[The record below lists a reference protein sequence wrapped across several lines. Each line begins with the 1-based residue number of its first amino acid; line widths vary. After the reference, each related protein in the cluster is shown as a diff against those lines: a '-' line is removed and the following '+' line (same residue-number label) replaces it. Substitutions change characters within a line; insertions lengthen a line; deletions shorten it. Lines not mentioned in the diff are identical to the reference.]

1 MTGKTA
7 EISRLYAEYVDGYR
21 IGGEL
26 PPMMELKLRHT
37 DMVVANARAIAEG
50 EGLDSATAEACEIA
64 ALLHDT
70 GRYEQLRVYN
80 TFRDSDSVD
89 HAVFSHEIVQEKGWL
104 DGHPH
109 KDAILDAIL
118 FHNRRD
124 VPEGLDPFTE
134 AVVHCTR
141 DSDKLDIFRV
151 LEDQVANTDWRSDST
166 AFWNLPAMAKPTP
179 EVLSAIRDGRP
190 VDYQNIKTLADFVL
204 IQVGWLRSELHFGTS
219 RNLAHARGHLEFRR
233 RFIAEL
239 SCGDAEADALCRRMP
254 LGEITLDGIAAELRN
269 GSRVLLFVRHGERPK
284 IDNEDPTFG
293 EALPLTAEGLRTS
306 REMGARLKEF
316 SGDVQFLSSPL
327 RRTVMTAAGIA
338 EGMGLEWTEIETD
351 ILLGNDT
358 FYCADQREVFEL
370 FRDGEF
376 FEKVFTYMRTGV
388 QRGFRQIDE
397 ATDALEEWA
406 LGHFTAKLGI
416 FTTHDLYNAAFLYA
430 RGVKRDWSVANWVRF
445 LDAAAIVV
453 APDGTRRYAFL
464 RTGLSTGI
472 VGVSNG

>member
-1 MTGKTA
+1 MTGRTA
-7 EISRLYAEYVDGYR
+7 EIRRLYAGYVDGYR
-21 IGGEL
+21 ICGEL
-26 PPMMELKLRHT
+26 PPMMALKLRHT
-37 DMVVANARAIAEG
+37 DMVVENARAIAEG
-50 EGLDSATAEACEIA
+50 EGMDSATAEACEIA

-89 HAVFSHEIVQEKGWL
+89 HAVFSHGIVRDKGWL

-109 KDAILDAIL
+109 RDAILDAIL
-118 FHNRRD
+118 FHNRRE
-124 VPEGLDPFTE
+124 VPDGLDPFAA
-134 AVVHCTR
+134 AVAHCTR
-141 DSDKLDIFRV
+141 DADKLDIFRV

-166 AFWNLPAMAKPTP
+166 AFWNLPAIAKPSL
-179 EVLSAIRDGRP
+179 EVLSAIREGRP

-219 RNLAHARGHLEFRR
+219 RNLAHARGHLAFRR
-233 RFIAEL
+233 RFVAEL
-239 SCGDAEADALCRRMP
+239 SGGDAEADALCLRMP
-254 LGEITLDGIAAELRN
+254 LGEISLDGVAAELRK

-338 EGMGLEWTEIETD
+338 EGMGLEGVDIETD

-376 FEKVFTYMRTGV
+376 FEKVFDYMRTGV

-406 LGHFTAKLGI
+406 LGRFSAKLGI
-416 FTTHDLYNAAFLYA
+416 FTTHDLYNAAFLCA
-430 RGVKRDWSVANWVRF
+430 RGVKRDWSVGNWVRF
-445 LDAAAIVV
+445 LDAAAIIVD
-453 APDGTRRYAFL
+453 PDGTRRYAFL

-472 VGVSNG
+472 VGVPNG